1 MTEDTA
7 AATLHE
13 AHQTLAELG
22 LEPSTR
28 RLHLRSSHG
37 SSLPIAAE
45 GQQGRTFLLKW
56 LLPPR
61 PDHIYP
67 AGSRPEDF
75 GRREAGF
82 YRLLDSIDP
91 ERRDLPAPKTVL
103 VGPGDPPKWL
113 LLEWL
118 QVAPGPSEE
127 VLLQDHVFD
136 VLDKIQSIPVDR
148 LLGRRDFPL
157 NHWDAIGYLE
167 RIRLMYDAVFN
178 VVGETR
184 WRHMLKFFEE
194 AVRWLDSRKPV
205 FVHGDFIEENLL
217 VDEDDRPHLLDFER
231 VGMGNSDHDF
241 AWFWIHSTRSQ
252 EWKKNLLARWLGKR
266 VGGDRIRCEWG
277 IRTAIALLAVQRLRW
292 GFLKYGD
299 EDPRVSANLAL
310 LDAAIAGGRDLF
322 PV

>member
-1 MTEDTA
+1 MTEETA
-7 AATLHE
+7 TPLLE
-13 AHQTLAELG
+13 AHQTLADLG
-22 LEPSTR
+22 LQPSTR
-28 RLHLRSSHG
+28 RLRLQSSHG
-37 SSLPIAAE
+37 SSAPIAAE
-45 GQQGRTFLLKW
+45 GQNGRMFLLKW
-56 LLPPR
+56 FLPPR
-61 PDHIYP
+61 QDQIYP
-67 AGSRPEDF
+67 VGAKPEDF
-75 GRREAGF
+75 ARREAGF

-127 VLLQDHVFD
+127 VLLADHVIE
-136 VLDKIQSIPVDR
+136 LLEKIQAIPVDR

-157 NHWDAIGYLE
+157 NHWDPIGYLE
-167 RIRLMYDAVFN
+167 RIRLMYDAVFG
-178 VVGETR
+178 VLGESR
-184 WRHMLKFFEE
+184 WRHLLKFFDE
-194 AVRWLDSRKPV
+194 AVRWLDGRKPV
-205 FVHGDFIEENLL
+205 FVHGDFLESNLL

-252 EWKKNLLARWLGKR
+252 EWKKNLLHRWLGNR

-277 IRTAIALLAVQRLRW
+277 IRTALALLAVQRLRW

-299 EDPRVSANLAL
+299 EDPRQSANLAL

-322 PV
+322 PA